1 MRNIENM
8 IAVFK
13 ALASALREL
22 SSELFDI
29 FKTGFLYAV
38 YITLGFIGILLFAEY
53 NSEIGTFLLGI
64 TYIALSYF
72 ASNQILC
79 FGVIGFVFLGVK
91 LYKRIEMFDELYNM
105 VYFMRWKELSPLE
118 EKEAEQLLKKSYK
131 IIKRN

>member
-1 MRNIENM
+1 M

-79 FGVIGFVFLGVK
+79 FAVIGFVFLGVK